1 MQMDFFREMN
11 TQAEFSV
18 STSYTLR
25 SVAGAVACLIVSG
38 VSERTPVSVRAAIP
52 EIGEQVL

>member
-1 MQMDFFREMN
+1 MDFFREMN